1 LFGLPKAKKTTI
13 VSNGSGD
20 WKNISRIIENH
31 EILPDHLHSE
41 ISRRLFTKNLKL
53 DLKLPLVLSANRQ
66 VAENRQVVKIIIDAL
81 IYTAR
86 QNIALGAMSHEKS
99 RKSLNKENFLELV
112 DLLANYHAP
121 LQIHL
126 DKINAKSHNRL
137 TFMSNVTQNT
147 LLDIL
152 KEQIRSSIINEIKM
166 SKMFSIIIDTTTDV
180 ANLEQFTLIARYVF
194 EGVIQEKL
202 ISLLTAEDG
211 TGRELLEV
219 FCNISEKYDF
229 NWK

>member
-20 WKNISRIIENH
+20 RKNISRIIENH

-41 ISRRLFTKNLKL
+41 ISRSLFSKNLRL

-66 VAENRQVVKIIIDAL
+66 VVKIIIDAI
-81 IYTAR
+81 IYTAW
-86 QNIALGAMSHEKS
+86 QNIALRGHDES
-99 RKSLNKENFLELV
+99 RKSLNKGNFLELV
-112 DLLANYHAP
+112 DLLANYYAP

-147 LLDIL
+147 ILDIL
-152 KEQIRSSIINEIKM
+152 KEQIRSSIIN
-166 SKMFSIIIDTTTDV
+166 
-180 ANLEQFTLIARYVF
+180 L
-194 EGVIQEKL
+194 
-202 ISLLTAEDG
+202 
-211 TGRELLEV
+211 
-219 FCNISEKYDF
+219 
-229 NWK
+229 